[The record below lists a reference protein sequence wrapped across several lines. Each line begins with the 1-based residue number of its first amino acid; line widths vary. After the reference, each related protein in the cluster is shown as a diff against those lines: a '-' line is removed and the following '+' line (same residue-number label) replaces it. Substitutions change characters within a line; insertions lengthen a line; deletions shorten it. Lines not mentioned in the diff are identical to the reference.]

1 MIKVVTP
8 YTGPGG
14 STVAFAGL
22 CNLFNENGLR
32 CELYGV
38 QDWVRSRLT
47 KDCFRPQE
55 SFSFTPHD
63 VLVWHMLKP
72 PTPRPRVRR
81 FILSCH
87 ETNLYPVK
95 DFQDAFDAIHFVSRY
110 QQEWHGV
117 EGVVIPNVIAKY
129 TRREKRRDRK
139 VAGIIGSVDTHKRVH
154 LSIERALADP
164 DIDRVEIWGLIT
176 DYPYFQE
183 SILPKL
189 GHRVSYHGTSTSMQE
204 VYDRLDVVYGSSRR
218 ECLPMIQ
225 GECLQAGVEFRGLP
239 ESTRDGSDY
248 IFDDQVILAKWK
260 SLLGLGRAAA
270 IGSAA

>member
-32 CELYGV
+32 CELYGTSE
-38 QDWVRSRLT
+38 WVRSRLT
-47 KDCFRPQE
+47 KDCYRPQAAFAL
-55 SFSFTPHD
+55 SPHD
-63 VLVWHMLKP
+63 VLIWHMLKP
-72 PTPRPRVRR
+72 PVPRPRVRK
-81 FILSCH
+81 FVLSCH

-95 DFQDAFDAIHFVSRY
+95 DFKDAFDAIHFVSRY

-117 EGVVIPNVIAKY
+117 DGVVIPNVIEKFTA
-129 TRREKRRDRK
+129 REKRADRK
-139 VAGIIGSVDTHKRVH
+139 VAGIIGSVDRHKRVH
-154 LSIERALADP
+154 LSIERALGDA

-183 SILPKL
+183 QILPQL
-189 GHRVSYHGTSTSMQE
+189 GARVSYHGTSARMQE
-204 VYDRLDVVYGSSRR
+204 VYDRLDVVYASSQR

-239 ESTRDGSDY
+239 ESTRDASDY
-248 IFDDQVILAKWK
+248 IFDDQVILGRWR
-260 SLLGLGRAAA
+260 SLLGLSRTAAA
-270 IGSAA
+270 GHAA